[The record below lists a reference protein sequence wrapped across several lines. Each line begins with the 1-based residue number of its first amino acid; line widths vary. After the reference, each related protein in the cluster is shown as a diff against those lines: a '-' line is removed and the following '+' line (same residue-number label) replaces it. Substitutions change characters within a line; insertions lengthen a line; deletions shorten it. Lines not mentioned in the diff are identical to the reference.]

1 MGVVVPRV
9 PQGAPVLHLWVPQ
22 SPALHPGV
30 FPPQGAPLHP
40 RVPHGEQFPSA
51 PQVVNPRK
59 KMKKK
64 KYLNSGTVR
73 TG

>member
-1 MGVVVPRV
+1 MGAVP
-9 PQGAPVLHLWVPQ
+9 PLQPPLLCTLGSCAAPPGITHGVTAPGVHLWVLR
-22 SPALHPGV
+22 A
-30 FPPQGAPLHP
+30 A
-40 RVPHGEQFPSA
+40 VPHILCL

-73 TG
+73 AG

>member
-1 MGVVVPRV
+1 MLCPHCSHPRSAPLGPAPPPEESPTGVT
-9 PQGAPVLHLWVPQ
+9 APGVHLWV
-22 SPALHPGV
+22 LH
-30 FPPQGAPLHP
+30 AA
-40 RVPHGEQFPSA
+40 VPHILCL

-73 TG
+73 AG